1 LTTIP
6 TQPGGKR
13 RGFMA
18 RYGLGLV
25 LLSNEAKRS
34 ESDDRRPAVRPRI
47 PAHLIFPSQ
56 HFYEGE
62 GSFIKRPM
70 LFTLIA
76 A

>member
-1 LTTIP
+1 LVILQALLRQIFP
-6 TQPGGKR
+6 LR
-13 RGFMA
+13 RDGT
-18 RYGLGLV
+18 
-25 LLSNEAKRS
+25 LLSNDAKRN

-56 HFYEGE
+56 HFYEDE